1 MLIGFALLL
10 ALVSVPLRGRRLS
23 ALADVEFRAPWLALI
38 AILLQVAVINVLPG
52 GSAGL
57 HRGVHV
63 ASYALIA
70 AFLVAN
76 RRFPYLWVIS
86 LGGAC
91 NLLAIVVNGGV
102 MPASAAALQRAGIHQ
117 APAEFTNSTPIAGA
131 HLTFLGDVFAVPGWL
146 PLSNVFSIGD
156 VILVVGALLAF
167 HRVCGSRPFRGPAAS
182 SPRPR
187 RSAA

>member
-10 ALVSVPLRGRRLS
+10 ALASVPLRGGRLA
-23 ALADVEFRAPWLALI
+23 ALADVEFRAAWLAVV
-38 AILLQVAVINVLPG
+38 AILLQILVISVLPG

-57 HRGVHV
+57 HRAVHL

-76 RRFPYLWVIS
+76 RRFPYLWLIG

-91 NLLAIVVNGGV
+91 NVLAIVANGGV

-117 APAEFTNSTPIAGA
+117 APAEFANSTPVAGA
-131 HLTFLGDVFAVPGWL
+131 HLSFLGDIFAVPGFL
-146 PLSNVFSIGD
+146 PISNVFSVGD
-156 VILVVGALLAF
+156 VILVLGALLAI
-167 HRVCGSRPFRGPAAS
+167 HRVCGSRPFRGTAPA
-182 SPRPR
+182 PGPR